1 MDYFEK
7 QRQLILSPIMYR
19 EKETF
24 YLFVC
29 CDRKKYTVNDKG
41 ICERWENDFGKL
53 LMLLSQID
61 VDVSTINRDDF
72 FTMETITLVDEINN
86 WLEWLL
92 NVDYTIPE
100 QEKNKTYIF
109 DVKAGT
115 GKTFYTIAKVC
126 DRADSIEKITDGYR
140 VTFKGNNIT
149 EIELMYFLRSGWN
162 WDIYS
167 EKEGIIA
174 SYLIKYSRLY
184 RMIIS
189 SRDVLQQIENNYG
202 YYTVPKAIKEKVFYA
217 IQKKSKEF
225 QKKAN
230 ELYTDMLLEKRVKSK
245 WSNEYHLFEL
255 VKNYNFQA
263 QYQYHCDWLGQQS
276 LDIYIPESRIGIE
289 YQGEQHYKAIDIWG
303 GEVALR
309 ENQKRDLRKKKL
321 CAENGVILLEWSYRI
336 PVNNEN
342 VLRFMNDN
350 KIPFIKNERDF
361 QMRMEMAPII
371 APKKRI
377 KEENVKSK
385 NIKYY
390 IVQYDLEGYYVDKYV
405 DINSAAG
412 AVGISATSISKVLRG
427 QRNSAAGFV
436 WRKVAADDKIAKRI
450 VIGFDIKK
458 INSGRSKELQN

>member
-1 MDYFEK
+1 
-7 QRQLILSPIMYR
+7 MYR

-29 CDRKKYTVNDKG
+29 CDRKKYIVNDKG

-53 LMLLSQID
+53 IMLLSQID

-72 FTMETITLVDEINN
+72 FTMETITLVGEINN

-126 DRADSIEKITDGYR
+126 DRAASIEKITDGYR
-140 VTFKGNNIT
+140 VTFKGNNTT

-342 VLRFMNDN
+342 VLRFMSDN
-350 KIPFIKNERDF
+350 KIPFVKNERDF

-377 KEENVKSK
+377 KEEKVKSK

-458 INSGRSKELQN
+458 